1 MMVAF
6 AERLAVVI
14 MFWLTLGALSAPAL
28 ADEALWRQL
37 QDGGHVVLVRH
48 AETEPGIGD
57 PPGFRVDD
65 CATQRNLSEAGRGDA
80 RRMGEAF
87 RTRAVPV
94 ADVRSSR
101 WCRCLETA
109 RLAFGKV
116 NPEPS
121 LDSMFREDERSGSRK
136 VSAVR
141 AAIAKHS
148 QSGNLILVT
157 HSQNIIAL
165 TGQSVRSGEMVIVK
179 PETGSTSLRVVGT
192 LAPDSF

>member
-1 MMVAF
+1 MNAC
-6 AERLAVVI
+6 AWRLAVVI
-14 MFWLTLGALSAPAL
+14 MLWLALGAVSPPAR
-28 ADEALWRQL
+28 ADEALWRLL
-37 QDGGHVVLVRH
+37 QDGRHVVLVRH

-57 PPGFRVDD
+57 PPGFRVED
-65 CATQRNLSEAGRGDA
+65 CATQRNLSEAGRADA

-87 RTRAVPV
+87 RKRAIPV
-94 ADVRSSR
+94 TDVRSSR

-121 LDSMFREDERSGSRK
+121 LDSMFREDERAGRWK
-136 VSAVR
+136 VTAVR
-141 AAIAKHS
+141 EAIAGHS
-148 QSGNLILVT
+148 QPGNLILVT

-179 PETGSTSLRVVGT
+179 PEAGSAGLRVVGT